1 MKTKIFIILLV
12 TIATASFSAAASAPE
27 ALASLFDGPYHENK
41 NATETVITGAPLKPY
56 SLSTFHSLAVKKD
69 PALVLPLEKAV
80 KADGAQAIW
89 QETVNK
95 GGRLE
100 SGVYELKPQNKIR
113 RYILYLNSFISGGNE
128 ATIIYLE
135 GKASPQQIKKLI
147 KTISE

>member
-1 MKTKIFIILLV
+1 MIMA
-12 TIATASFSAAASAPE
+12 ATATLHARANTPAALE
-27 ALASLFDGPYHENK
+27 ALFNGPYHNHK

-56 SLSTFHSLAVKKD
+56 SLSTFHSLAVRKD
-69 PALVLPLEKAV
+69 PALATALENAV
-80 KADGAQAIW
+80 KSDGAQAIW
-89 QETVNK
+89 QETVNR

-100 SGVYELKPQNKIR
+100 SGVYELKSQNKTR

-135 GKASPQQIKKLI
+135 GKATPQQIKKLI